1 MWEFLLRGKSFFL
14 LGPKARDFNLLQVT
28 DISPSKNTRLHSVSS
43 GAAASSLAKAVQEL
57 AINTSAPPEN
67 YIRKEGIGGSSS
79 EFPYLDIPVLDLS
92 LLNSSSPEA
101 EEELKRLRLAF
112 SSCGYF

>member
-1 MWEFLLRGKSFFL
+1 M
-14 LGPKARDFNLLQVT
+14 V
-28 DISPSKNTRLHSVSS
+28 VSS
-43 GAAASSLAKAVQEL
+43 GAATSSLAKAVQEL
-57 AINTSAPPEN
+57 AINISAPPEN
-67 YIRKEGIGGSSS
+67 YIQKEGIGCSPS

-112 SSCGYF
+112 SSCGYFQAINHGIDTSFLDEVHDVTQ